1 MKRKYVILAVYS
13 IIAASNGW
21 SDPLKGRVILEV
33 GLLQKE
39 VVEEYARSDAKYIN
53 LVRKTMYDDLLKSG
67 LQPRQYI
74 AHAHVEI
81 QSLIDMKTVAKGT
94 TDANGQFSFEMHNAP
109 SNLRVYSVAEM
120 LIGDKHL
127 RFEGVCPVV
136 RWKDKELNV
145 YLRRETISLVGR
157 CLNKNKMPEQGV
169 YVRVNQYPAAE
180 SSDMRLIYPQMLGIS
195 DTNGYWRVDG
205 LSSPMLEEVA
215 VNLCDTNSIRFM
227 SDMLRGTALVAN
239 IECRRHAFGG
249 SPLIAFDQSLITE
262 DLREAAIKYHSLA
275 EKKTGKTWKQ
285 KAPMTITPIS
295 TNNTIYIKD
304 IILP

>member
-1 MKRKYVILAVYS
+1 MKRKYVILAVCE

-21 SDPLKGRVILEV
+21 CDPLKGRVILEV

-39 VVEEYARSDAKYIN
+39 VVEEYARSNIKHIN
-53 LVRKTMYDDLLKSG
+53 LVKKKMYNDLLKSG

-74 AHAHVEI
+74 AHAQVEI
-81 QSLIDMKTVAKGT
+81 QSLKDMKTVAQGT
-94 TDANGQFSFEMHNAP
+94 TDANGHFSIEVHDVS
-109 SNLRVYSVAEM
+109 SNLRVYSVAE
-120 LIGDKHL
+120 LLVDDKHL
-127 RFEGVCPVV
+127 RFEGVCPVD

-145 YLRRETISLVGR
+145 YLRRETISLIGR

-169 YVRVNQYPAAE
+169 YVRVNQYPYAE
-180 SSDMRLIYPQMLGIS
+180 SSDMRLIYPQMLGLS

-205 LSSPMLEEVA
+205 LSGPTLEEVS
-215 VNLCDTNSIRFM
+215 VHLCDTNSIHFM
-227 SDMLRGTALVAN
+227 SDMLRGTALVAG

-249 SPLIAFDQSLITE
+249 SPLLSFEQSLITE
-262 DLREAAIKYHSLA
+262 DLREAAIKYRSLA
-275 EKKTGKTWKQ
+275 EKKTEKTWKQ
-285 KAPMTITPIS
+285 TAPMTIFPVS